1 MFKILTKGMNIDELR
16 AITKLWGR
24 LVEMFESE
32 FCDMHHEDC
41 KYKRLCR
48 ALYSTEEYL
57 VKTLA
62 KREKELEEVSDERS

>member
-1 MFKILTKGMNIDELR
+1 MFKILTKTMNIYELR
-16 AITKLWGR
+16 AVTKLWGR

-62 KREKELEEVSDERS
+62 KREKELEEAADERS